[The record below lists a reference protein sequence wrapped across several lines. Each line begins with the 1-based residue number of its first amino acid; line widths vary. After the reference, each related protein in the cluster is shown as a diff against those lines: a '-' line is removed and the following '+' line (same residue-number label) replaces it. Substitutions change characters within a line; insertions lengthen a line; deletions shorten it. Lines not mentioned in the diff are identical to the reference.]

1 MAWIH
6 YSVVWSLVIKPVR
19 TCTLYTWEGKPSKP
33 GNLRNNIK
41 HATKSS
47 LPPEPRLKLTT
58 AIICRLFHAL
68 SSATK
73 EKLEI

>member
-6 YSVVWSLVIKPVR
+6 FSVVWSLVIKRVK
-19 TCTLYTWEGKPSKP
+19 TCTLYTWEGKPIHTKRP
-33 GNLRNNIK
+33 GKNIGMLLMPVLEP
-41 HATKSS
+41 KS
-47 LPPEPRLKLTT
+47 KLTT
-58 AIICRLFHAL
+58 ATIYRLFHAQ